1 MTLNVTNIANSAM
14 TNVCTAR
21 IMKNGKASAARSH
34 SLSDIKAI
42 ARNSDRLTFPSTETS
57 RSNTWYK
64 PSAES
69 PLRKRTPT
77 NNTHTKVGNSNTLPW
92 SRPFKSEPANK
103 LTEISA
109 SVSINEKGVIERSLF
124 GCSKPFGSRGF
135 SC

>member
-57 RSNTWYK
+57 RSNT
-64 PSAES
+64 
-69 PLRKRTPT
+69 
-77 NNTHTKVGNSNTLPW
+77 
-92 SRPFKSEPANK
+92 
-103 LTEISA
+103 
-109 SVSINEKGVIERSLF
+109 
-124 GCSKPFGSRGF
+124 
-135 SC
+135 